1 MNSIRWR
8 RMIAPLFLSLVLL
21 ITACKPTQQSR
32 YADVQKETSQ
42 RGVTAVAKK
51 AEQGATFNKFFPD
64 GVRGYD
70 IIAAQEKKGFAE
82 YKVNKD
88 GKTVAMLSI
97 SDTTSVPSA
106 AAKYQAATD
115 KVAGYPAVDQGM
127 MGTGILVNDRYQVKV
142 LSRDASF
149 TKDDRVLWL
158 QKFDLKGLAKLKPA
172 IAPTTATKELPKPT
186 FKMPQSPVLTP
197 QPAAMAP
204 VETVKSAVAASPAPV
219 ETAAPPSTLAT
230 MAASVVQ
237 AAVVPAPVELAE
249 SVAEVPPALEAT
261 SSPAPIAQVTDV
273 IESVK
278 AAIAPEQAADSAPSL
293 TLQPAS

>member
-51 AEQGATFNKFFPD
+51 AEQGSTFNKFFPD
-64 GVRGYD
+64 GVKGYD
-70 IIAAQEKKGFAE
+70 VIASQEKKGFAE

-88 GKTVAMLSI
+88 GKNVAMLSI
-97 SDTTSVPSA
+97 SDTTSIPSA
-106 AAKYQAATD
+106 AAKYQTAAE
-115 KVAGYPAVDQGM
+115 KIAGYPAVDQGL

-142 LSRDASF
+142 MSRDSSF
-149 TKDDRVLWL
+149 TKDDRALWL

-172 IAPTTATKELPKPT
+172 IAPTTTAKELPKPT
-186 FKMPQSPVLTP
+186 FKMPKSPVLTP
-197 QPAAMAP
+197 QPAGMVPAVPAMTEP
-204 VETVKSAVAASPAPV
+204 VALSTPTSTSPTVPNAVASNPTVNPSPITKAV
-219 ETAAPPSTLAT
+219 E
-230 MAASVVQ
+230 VVK
-237 AAVVPAPVELAE
+237 E
-249 SVAEVPPALEAT
+249 
-261 SSPAPIAQVTDV
+261 
-273 IESVK
+273 
-278 AAIAPEQAADSAPSL
+278 AIAPSEATEAPTL